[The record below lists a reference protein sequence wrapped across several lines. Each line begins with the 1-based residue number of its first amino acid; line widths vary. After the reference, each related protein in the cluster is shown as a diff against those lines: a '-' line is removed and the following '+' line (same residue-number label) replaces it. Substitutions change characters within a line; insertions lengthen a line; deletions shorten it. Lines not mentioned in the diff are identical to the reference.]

1 MLHADGRSPAQE
13 TAGSRGARMEDSG
26 IRSASIGDKTEVDSR
41 RGIAQTAAKTESS
54 CPEQSSLDRS
64 TVSAA
69 VSIDTD

>member
-1 MLHADGRSPAQE
+1 
-13 TAGSRGARMEDSG
+13 MEDSG